1 MVSSAGTRKKEYV
14 KGRDFMRRTQFSA
27 KEISTALLARKPFHG
42 LPECMLANELGE
54 IARGGDEAES
64 EEAKSGLMELLT
76 RGGKDAAVIS
86 HCYLTEMAEEHPDV
100 RELLEKF
107 NGDPKNREVAE
118 EAAMILARLN

>member
-1 MVSSAGTRKKEYV
+1 
-14 KGRDFMRRTQFSA
+14 MRRTQFSA

-42 LPECMLANELGE
+42 LPECMLTNELGE
-54 IARGGDEAES
+54 IARGGDDEAES

-86 HCYLTEMAEEHPDV
+86 HCYLTEIAEEHPDV

-118 EAAMILARLN
+118 EAAATLARIN